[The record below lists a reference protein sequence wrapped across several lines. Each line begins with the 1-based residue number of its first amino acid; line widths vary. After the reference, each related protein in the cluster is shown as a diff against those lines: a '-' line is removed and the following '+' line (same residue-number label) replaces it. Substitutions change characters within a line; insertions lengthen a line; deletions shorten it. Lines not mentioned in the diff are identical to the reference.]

1 MVSELPEEEMAIS
14 MAEGEMD
21 VDILGAKIHTKGFR
35 LYSILLL
42 SMLVLFLAIAMKSS
56 DLAVISSIVTFLLGV
71 FTGKKA

>member
-1 MVSELPEEEMAIS
+1 MAEEEMALS

-21 VDILGAKIHTKGFR
+21 IDLFGQKIHTKGFR